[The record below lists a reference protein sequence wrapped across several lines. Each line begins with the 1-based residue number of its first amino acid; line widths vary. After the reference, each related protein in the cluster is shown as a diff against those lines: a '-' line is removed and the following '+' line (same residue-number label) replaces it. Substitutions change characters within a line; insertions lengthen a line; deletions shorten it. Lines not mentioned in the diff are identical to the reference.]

1 MKKENYTVFLNKIRN
16 NFFEVS
22 NIIISYI
29 IAILILYLYSD
40 FWADLINRF
49 WVNPIISKVNSNIC
63 VSTLAIIFILLIY
76 YFRESY
82 YISSYNFKRLYFI
95 LHIITILGER
105 KDAS

>member
-49 WVNPIISKVNSNIC
+49 WVNPIISKVNMRIYSCYHIYTSN
-63 VSTLAIIFILLIY
+63 LL
-76 YFRESY
+76 FP
-82 YISSYNFKRLYFI
+82 
-95 LHIITILGER
+95 
-105 KDAS
+105 